1 MSNFIRS
8 INMDGPAGNA
18 VSLMA
23 TAKHMAK
30 NHGENGNKIVR
41 EMRETGDYDM
51 LVQTLLFY
59 FGDYI
64 RLVNSHNEDITS
76 NYIGETVDGQS

>member
-1 MSNFIRS
+1 MEKYKRT

-18 VSLMA
+18 VNLMA
-23 TAKHMAK
+23 TAKHMARD
-30 NHGENGNKIVR
+30 HGENGRKIVN
-41 EMRETGDYDM
+41 EMKDSGDYDT

-64 RLVNSHNEDITS
+64 KLINSQGKDITS
-76 NYIGETVDGQS
+76 NYIHENG

>member
-1 MSNFIRS
+1 MSNYIRT

-18 VSLMA
+18 MNLIA

-30 NHGENGNKIVR
+30 DHGEDGKKIVK
-41 EMRETGDYDM
+41 EMMDTNEYDL

-64 RLVNSHNEDITS
+64 RLVNRSGIDITD
-76 NYIGETVDGQS
+76 NYIGADNG

>member
-1 MSNFIRS
+1 MKNYIRT

-18 VSLMA
+18 VSLIA
-23 TAKHMAK
+23 TAKHMARD
-30 NHGENGNKIVR
+30 HGENGRKIVN
-41 EMRETGDYDM
+41 EMKDSGDYDT

-64 RLVNSHNEDITS
+64 KLINSQGKDITS
-76 NYIGETVDGQS
+76 NYIHENG

>member
-1 MSNFIRS
+1 MKKYKRT

-18 VSLMA
+18 VNLMA
-23 TAKHMAK
+23 TAKHMARD
-30 NHGENGNKIVR
+30 HGENGRKIVN
-41 EMRETGDYDM
+41 EMKDSGDYDT

-64 RLVNSHNEDITS
+64 KLTNSQGKDITS
-76 NYIGETVDGQS
+76 NYIHENV

>member
-1 MSNFIRS
+1 MKNYIRT

-23 TAKHMAK
+23 TAKHMARD
-30 NHGENGNKIVR
+30 HGENGGKIVN
-41 EMRETGDYDM
+41 EMKDSGDYDT

-64 RLVNSHNEDITS
+64 RLVNSHGKDITYD
-76 NYIGETVDGQS
+76 YIREDNG